1 MSPAPSPSHSS
12 PPTLPPSDDA
22 MLDLEGSISGESDPC
37 PYLAGVNS
45 NSNYFFSQTAE
56 AEKSTTGGESDSPVS
71 PVVNQSAVTSSD
83 IALGDDGDQPPAVDE
98 VEGRQDSDD
107 NIRHTGGNNNEDDF
121 SAGIP
126 ELHHCELEKLITEHL
141 RKLRYK
147 KTLLS
152 DTKAASTAF
161 DLEAMRRFND
171 IRLSLRIK
179 LRKQKEQ
186 VANAPV
192 CRRAIMKKRQK
203 KIQPTIQASMQ
214 VASLLSKTETYARRL
229 REAAHHLHRTGELPK
244 NNQGKG
250 GAHATL
256 LNRPDIASSVHRF
269 VNGDIPVDEGGFC
282 GRVSGLNPHSG
293 FMKLI

>member
-12 PPTLPPSDDA
+12 LPTLPSSDKA
-22 MLDLEGSISGESDPC
+22 MLNLKGSISGESDPYS
-37 PYLAGVNS
+37 YLAGVNS
-45 NSNYFFSQTAE
+45 NSNYFFSQMVE
-56 AEKSTTGGESDSPVS
+56 AEKLTTGGESDSPVS
-71 PVVNQSAVTSSD
+71 PVVDQSAVTSLD
-83 IALGDDGDQPPAVDE
+83 IALGDDGNQPLAVDE
-98 VEGRQDSDD
+98 VEGRQDSNDD
-107 NIRHTGGNNNEDDF
+107 IRHTGGNNDKNDF

-161 DLEAMRRFND
+161 DLEAMCCFND
-171 IRLSLRIK
+171 IRLSLHIK

-186 VANAPV
+186 VANAPA
-192 CRRAIMKKRQK
+192 CCHAIMKKRQK
-203 KIQPTIQASMQ
+203 KIQLTIQASMQ
-214 VASLLSKTETYARRL
+214 VVSLLSKTETYAQRL
-229 REAAHHLHRTGELPK
+229 CEAAHHLHCIGELLK

-256 LNRPDIASSVHRF
+256 LN
-269 VNGDIPVDEGGFC
+269 
-282 GRVSGLNPHSG
+282 
-293 FMKLI
+293 